1 MTAQAEECVSSPVKI
16 LQAPPLSFSPI
27 KVLTP
32 TKACF
37 EPLHLSP
44 WCNQTRPACP
54 PTTPVRTRAR
64 SQPNRSC
71 SPCLLS
77 SSPECLHK
85 TPPRTMMPSQWRSP
99 SDSRLN
105 PSASEFV
112 PKTYKPKP
120 VHNPLGGKLALVAA
134 GFFERAY
141 GLNGQPRVDH
151 PRLKEEMIA
160 LTGCSE
166 RAVQAVLY
174 GSSYSDLLDG
184 LRAKVPGYAVQ
195 KDMTQDFTLL
205 PFYNF
210 DENTPA
216 TTTASIETETT
227 TTEEN
232 TIVAP
237 VAASRVDVKAP
248 TTSYSAIALTLAV
261 ASLVLPFTFL
271 C

>member
-1 MTAQAEECVSSPVKI
+1 ME
-16 LQAPPLSFSPI
+16 
-27 KVLTP
+27 
-32 TKACF
+32 
-37 EPLHLSP
+37 
-44 WCNQTRPACP
+44 
-54 PTTPVRTRAR
+54 
-64 SQPNRSC
+64 
-71 SPCLLS
+71 
-77 SSPECLHK
+77 
-85 TPPRTMMPSQWRSP
+85 WRSP
-99 SDSRLN
+99 SDSSPSKSTLN

-141 GLNGQPRVDH
+141 GLNGQARVEH
-151 PRLKEEMIA
+151 TSLKEEMMV

-210 DENTPA
+210 DGNTL
-216 TTTASIETETT
+216 
-227 TTEEN
+227 N
-232 TIVAP
+232 MP
-237 VAASRVDVKAP
+237 VVTSGDEKA
-248 TTSYSAIALTLAV
+248 TTSYSTIALLAL
-261 ASLVLPFTFL
+261 AAILPFTFL

>member
-1 MTAQAEECVSSPVKI
+1 
-16 LQAPPLSFSPI
+16 
-27 KVLTP
+27 
-32 TKACF
+32 
-37 EPLHLSP
+37 
-44 WCNQTRPACP
+44 
-54 PTTPVRTRAR
+54 
-64 SQPNRSC
+64 
-71 SPCLLS
+71 
-77 SSPECLHK
+77 
-85 TPPRTMMPSQWRSP
+85 MMPSSFQWRSP
-99 SDSRLN
+99 SDSSPSKSSTLN

-141 GLNGQPRVDH
+141 GLNGQPRVEH
-151 PRLKEEMIA
+151 TNLKEEMMA

-210 DENTPA
+210 DGNTQNENEKVPA
-216 TTTASIETETT
+216 VVTSERES
-227 TTEEN
+227 E
-232 TIVAP
+232 
-237 VAASRVDVKAP
+237 KA
-248 TTSYSAIALTLAV
+248 TTSYSTIALLAL
-261 ASLVLPFTFL
+261 AAILPFTFL

>member
-1 MTAQAEECVSSPVKI
+1 MTAQAEERISTPVKI

-32 TKACF
+32 AKASF

-44 WCNQTRPACP
+44 WCNQTRPARP
-54 PTTPVRTRAR
+54 PTNPVRTRIRPQVKAG
-64 SQPNRSC
+64 
-71 SPCLLS
+71 S
-77 SSPECLHK
+77 SSPECLYKAQPK
-85 TPPRTMMPSQWRSP
+85 TIMPGSIQWRTDSSP
-99 SDSRLN
+99 SKSTLN

-141 GLNGQPRVDH
+141 GLNGQPRVEH
-151 PRLKEEMIA
+151 TTLKDEMMA

-184 LRAKVPGYAVQ
+184 LRAKVPGYVVQ

-205 PFYNF
+205 PFFHF
-210 DENTPA
+210 DGNAQNT
-216 TTTASIETETT
+216 S
-227 TTEEN
+227 
-232 TIVAP
+232 VD
-237 VAASRVDVKAP
+237 ASRGQKA
-248 TTSYSAIALTLAV
+248 TTSYSTIALFALA
-261 ASLVLPFTFL
+261 AILPLTFL

>member
-1 MTAQAEECVSSPVKI
+1 MTAQAEERISTPPVRI
-16 LQAPPLSFSPI
+16 LQPLPLTYSPI

-32 TKACF
+32 TKASF
-37 EPLHLSP
+37 EPLI
-44 WCNQTRPACP
+44 A
-54 PTTPVRTRAR
+54 PTTTPIRAR
-64 SQPNRSC
+64 PRETPCQQPFSPEKVHKSQPRT
-71 SPCLLS
+71 LS
-77 SSPECLHK
+77 SFQWK
-85 TPPRTMMPSQWRSP
+85 APSELSAP
-99 SDSRLN
+99 KSALN

-141 GLNGQPRVDH
+141 GLNGQSRIEH
-151 PRLKEEMIA
+151 AKLKEEMMS

-184 LRAKVPGYAVQ
+184 LRAKVPGYIVQ

-205 PFYNF
+205 PFYGYDGNQTH
-210 DENTPA
+210 DKADVPVTPSTPSDVNTP
-216 TTTASIETETT
+216 
-227 TTEEN
+227 N
-232 TIVAP
+232 TNYGYIAVLAL
-237 VAASRVDVKAP
+237 AAM
-248 TTSYSAIALTLAV
+248 I
-261 ASLVLPFTFL
+261 PFTFL

>member
-1 MTAQAEECVSSPVKI
+1 MTAQAEECVSTPVKI
-16 LQAPPLSFSPI
+16 LQPPPLTLSPI
-27 KVLTP
+27 KVLSP
-32 TKACF
+32 TKASF

-44 WCNQTRPACP
+44 WCNQTRPARP
-54 PTTPVRTRAR
+54 PTTPVRTRTTRAN
-64 SQPNRSC
+64 QPRSC
-71 SPCLLS
+71 PACQLSP
-77 SSPECLHK
+77 SPECLHK
-85 TPPRTMMPSQWRSP
+85 TQPRLPGSFQWRTPAEASK
-99 SDSRLN
+99 STLN

-141 GLNGQPRVDH
+141 GLNGQPRVEH
-151 PRLKEEMIA
+151 ATLKEEMMA

-184 LRAKVPGYAVQ
+184 LRAKVPGYCVQ

-205 PFYNF
+205 PFYQF
-210 DENTPA
+210 DGNTQDTPA
-216 TTTASIETETT
+216 NTT
-227 TTEEN
+227 TTSGDE
-232 TIVAP
+232 
-237 VAASRVDVKAP
+237 KP
-248 TTSYSAIALTLAV
+248 TTSYSTIALLAF
-261 ASLVLPFTFL
+261 AAILPFTFL

>member
-1 MTAQAEECVSSPVKI
+1 
-16 LQAPPLSFSPI
+16 
-27 KVLTP
+27 
-32 TKACF
+32 
-37 EPLHLSP
+37 
-44 WCNQTRPACP
+44 
-54 PTTPVRTRAR
+54 
-64 SQPNRSC
+64 
-71 SPCLLS
+71 
-77 SSPECLHK
+77 
-85 TPPRTMMPSQWRSP
+85 MMPSSFQWRSP
-99 SDSRLN
+99 SDSSPSKSTLN

-141 GLNGQPRVDH
+141 GLNGQPRVEH
-151 PRLKEEMIA
+151 TSLKEEMMA

-210 DENTPA
+210 DGNTTQNMPVITSGEEKA
-216 TTTASIETETT
+216 T
-227 TTEEN
+227 
-232 TIVAP
+232 
-237 VAASRVDVKAP
+237 
-248 TTSYSAIALTLAV
+248 TTSYSTIALLAL
-261 ASLVLPFTFL
+261 AAILPFTFL

>member
-1 MTAQAEECVSSPVKI
+1 MTAQAEERISTPVKI
-16 LQAPPLSFSPI
+16 LQPPPLSFSPI

-32 TKACF
+32 AKASF

-44 WCNQTRPACP
+44 WCNQTRPTRP
-54 PTTPVRTRAR
+54 PTTPIRTRV
-64 SQPNRSC
+64 QVKG
-71 SPCLLS
+71 
-77 SSPECLHK
+77 SSPECLYKAQPK
-85 TPPRTMMPSQWRSP
+85 TIMPGSIQWKTDSSP
-99 SDSRLN
+99 SKSSLN

-120 VHNPLGGKLALVAA
+120 VHNPMGGKLALVAA

-151 PRLKEEMIA
+151 TTLKDEMMA
-160 LTGCSE
+160 MTGCSE

-184 LRAKVPGYAVQ
+184 LRAKVPGYVVQ

-205 PFYNF
+205 PFFQF
-210 DENTPA
+210 DGNAQNIAANASGGQKA
-216 TTTASIETETT
+216 TT
-227 TTEEN
+227 N
-232 TIVAP
+232 
-237 VAASRVDVKAP
+237 
-248 TTSYSAIALTLAV
+248 YSTIALFALA
-261 ASLVLPFTFL
+261 AILPLTFL